1 MTTLQRLSLR
11 EQIKDVILERIVNGD
26 YKAGDRLVESRI
38 AQELKVSQS
47 SVREALRDLEQLGA
61 LVYEFHR
68 GCSVRTFSPR
78 DLLEVYPVRAALEAL
93 AAREAARRID
103 AATLERLAGLVDG
116 MIACADAARI
126 QEQALLNVE
135 FHRVIVEASG
145 NATLVRQ
152 WALLEPSA
160 RTYLTTLTSRS
171 SVDLRYLAERHIP
184 ILDALRRGD
193 GEEAS
198 RSLHAHLLEA
208 AALLAEG
215 IGNE

>member
-1 MTTLQRLSLR
+1 MTALQRLSLR
-11 EQIKDVILERIVNGD
+11 EQIKDVILERIINGD

-38 AQELKVSQS
+38 SQELKVSQS
-47 SVREALRDLEQLGA
+47 SVREALRDLEQLGF

-68 GCSVRTFSPR
+68 GCSVRAFSPH
-78 DLLEVYPVRAALEAL
+78 DLLEAYPVRAALEAL

-103 AATLERLAGLVDG
+103 AVTLERLTGLVEG
-116 MIACADAARI
+116 MIACADDGRI

-135 FHRVIVEASG
+135 FHRTIVDASG
-145 NATLVRQ
+145 NTTLVRQ

-160 RTYLTTLTSRS
+160 RTYLTTLASRA

-198 RSLHAHLLEA
+198 RALHAHLMEA

-215 IGNE
+215 IGQH